1 MKNPNKDYIVDVNVK
16 TSTVSAS
23 SNLKFAITDIN
34 TSNIF
39 FRLVF
44 NESSN
49 SLVNSYAP
57 QEDSSNYKLT
67 LRIVKPSNQPIDIEA
82 TLLDQ
87 NSNFFIVDLPD
98 NYKDVIG
105 IYVCEL
111 FIDTNINGR
120 LERSTTNSFTYE
132 VVKSI
137 YNGLDG
143 IIEGDDYPLVDT
155 LATREYVDTSIA
167 NAVLGGTINLDSYV
181 TDKELEEALANINTG
196 NIDLTGYATTN
207 YVDEQ
212 ISTIELTPGPQ
223 GEKGPKG
230 DKGDTGAQGPAGKD
244 GAPGADGLTT
254 SVSVNG
260 SVYTHVNGTITLP
273 DYPSIE
279 GLATES
285 YVNNAIANIDTS
297 GGSDVD
303 LSLYATKANPVF
315 TGSISMGRSSSTTK
329 IGSYSIA
336 LGYNV
341 LATGDYSFAEGKNT
355 KASSICSHAEGWS
368 SIASGNCS
376 HAEGLGTIASQY
388 QHVQGKYNIEDN
400 SSTYVHIVGNGTD
413 AARSNA
419 YTLDWSGNAW
429 YQGEVYVGGTGQ
441 KVNSNKLL
449 STADIHFDESGNLVV
464 TIGAT
469 TKTFAPIS

>member
-57 QEDSSNYKLT
+57 QESAENYKLT
-67 LRIVKPSNQPIDIEA
+67 LRIVKPSNQPIDIDA

-105 IYVCEL
+105 TYECEL

-212 ISTIELTPGPQ
+212 ISTIKLTPGPKGDKGDKGDTGAQ
-223 GEKGPKG
+223 GPKGDKG
-230 DKGDTGAQGPAGKD
+230 DKGDTGAQGPAG
-244 GAPGADGLTT
+244 ADGLTT
-254 SVSVNG
+254 AVSVNG

-273 DYPSIE
+273 NYPSIE

-285 YVNNAIANIDTS
+285 YVNNAIT
-297 GGSDVD
+297 
-303 LSLYATKANPVF
+303 
-315 TGSISMGRSSSTTK
+315 
-329 IGSYSIA
+329 
-336 LGYNV
+336 
-341 LATGDYSFAEGKNT
+341 
-355 KASSICSHAEGWS
+355 
-368 SIASGNCS
+368 
-376 HAEGLGTIASQY
+376 
-388 QHVQGKYNIEDN
+388 NIE
-400 SSTYVHIVGNGTD
+400 T
-413 AARSNA
+413 
-419 YTLDWSGNAW
+419 GNADTIDNYHIW
-429 YQGEVYVGGTGQ
+429 TGTQ
-441 KVNSNKLL
+441 AEFNAITTRDAN
-449 STADIHFDESGNLVV
+449 
-464 TIGAT
+464 TIYIVKEG
-469 TKTFAPIS
+469 